1 MEAHTFIAS
10 RIRKFRTSKLCISA
24 EKLGTLLVPVRSGK
38 TISSWERGRT
48 QPDADTMIQ
57 LCKIFDEPI
66 SAFYP
71 KKCSKTADGGNGYF
85 AEVALY
91 GSIAAGK
98 PLAILPCEDSRMI
111 PIELHRKFPQ
121 GFLLKVEGE
130 SMSNVLPNGSYAF
143 IDPEQNRPID
153 NGVYAFC
160 LNQDDATIKRVRN
173 LENGYELLPDSKDP
187 TFKPTVFDNA
197 NDTSDEIT
205 IIGRVVWMMLPF
217 DWEP

>member
-1 MEAHTFIAS
+1 MEARTFIAGK
-10 RIRKFRTSKLCISA
+10 IREFRTAKLGISA
-24 EKLGTLLVPVRSGK
+24 ATLGSLLVPERSGK
-38 TISSWERGRT
+38 TISSWERERT
-48 QPDADTMIQ
+48 QPDADTMTQ
-57 LCKIFDEPI
+57 LCRIFDEPI

-71 KKCSKTADGGNGYF
+71 QECSKTSDGGNGYY

-98 PLAILPCEDSRMI
+98 PLAILSCEDSRTI
-111 PIELHRKFPQ
+111 PIEMHRRFPQ

-130 SMSNVLPNGSYAF
+130 SMNNVLPNGAYAF
-143 IDPEQNRPID
+143 IDPKQRKPID

-173 LENGYELLPDSKDP
+173 LENGYELVPDSKDP
-187 TFKPTVFDNA
+187 TFKAIVFDKDNTDA
-197 NDTSDEIT
+197 DEIT

-217 DWEP
+217 DWDI